1 MFRRILIIFGLV
13 VICALFGGY
22 FYHISKYTAG
32 YEAET
37 RCNDIQVVFKGN
49 TTQRFI
55 SDNDLKDVVKS
66 SVIGRPVK
74 DIDTGSLEKLVSET
88 GVISHAEVYVSQ
100 PATLVMEVEQRNP
113 IVRISTEA
121 VNCYADSCGYLLPLM
136 DDIILDLPIISGHVP
151 VVAQRDVR
159 GFPVSGRDWLR
170 HTLTLTET
178 VRHNSYWSSEIEQ
191 IWVNSDSDF
200 VLFTRSLPESFIF
213 GQIGDRDDIQD
224 KLDKMAGYYRTIRP
238 RAEGN
243 DTHYNTV
250 NLKYKNQIICK

>member
-113 IVRISTEA
+113 IVRICTDA
-121 VNCYADSCGYLLPLM
+121 FNCYADSCGYLLPLM
-136 DDIILDLPIISGHVP
+136 DDII
-151 VVAQRDVR
+151 
-159 GFPVSGRDWLR
+159 
-170 HTLTLTET
+170 
-178 VRHNSYWSSEIEQ
+178 
-191 IWVNSDSDF
+191 
-200 VLFTRSLPESFIF
+200 
-213 GQIGDRDDIQD
+213 
-224 KLDKMAGYYRTIRP
+224 
-238 RAEGN
+238 
-243 DTHYNTV
+243 
-250 NLKYKNQIICK
+250 